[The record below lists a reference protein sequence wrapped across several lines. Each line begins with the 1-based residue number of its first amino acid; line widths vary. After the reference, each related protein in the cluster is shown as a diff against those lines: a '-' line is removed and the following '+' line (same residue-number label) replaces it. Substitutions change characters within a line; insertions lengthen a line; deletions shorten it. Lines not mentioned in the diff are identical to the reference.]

1 MQNNKWVYN
10 DGKAPSCSRVKLL
23 SVLNSGPL
31 SSLHSWSVMHGQLR
45 QDAMS
50 TVTEAG
56 SKNMMG
62 THKRGIKSFGGVG
75 VQVIWGLIKE
85 KDMNTRDPRQA
96 LLGRDVPHSRRPT
109 RGLAQ
114 GPPFRRGGGL
124 GNSRGRGTA
133 EEAYLSKG
141 CHSAAVGGGLESQ
154 SSKGQ

>member
-1 MQNNKWVYN
+1 
-10 DGKAPSCSRVKLL
+10 
-23 SVLNSGPL
+23 
-31 SSLHSWSVMHGQLR
+31 
-45 QDAMS
+45 MS

-85 KDMNTRDPRQA
+85 KDMNMRDPRQA